1 MNAAARVIATLGPG
15 VAALVLGVLASREA
29 RFEKATIPLLLV
41 AAVLQPTGML
51 VAFDEFGS
59 GGDWRW
65 ASLTVSAVMALQYGT
80 LFGAIRRSTMLLI
93 AILFAAVF
101 VWTAFDLLDLDD
113 AAFVGLVL
121 GGMLLLTGVGAARL
135 GHRDITPL
143 IYFVGAVMFLYGFFD
158 AVEDSPIEVLFLA
171 VASGVVYLSVLLH
184 SRTLLTVATL
194 AILAYTGYFT
204 SEHFADSIGWPISL
218 VAFGLFMIGLS
229 ALALRIDRDY
239 VRQRNRME

>member
-1 MNAAARVIATLGPG
+1 
-15 VAALVLGVLASREA
+15 
-29 RFEKATIPLLLV
+29 
-41 AAVLQPTGML
+41 
-51 VAFDEFGS
+51 
-59 GGDWRW
+59 
-65 ASLTVSAVMALQYGT
+65 
-80 LFGAIRRSTMLLI
+80 
-93 AILFAAVF
+93 
-101 VWTAFDLLDLDD
+101 
-113 AAFVGLVL
+113 
-121 GGMLLLTGVGAARL
+121 
-135 GHRDITPL
+135 
-143 IYFVGAVMFLYGFFD
+143 MFLYGFFD

-171 VASGVVYLSVLLH
+171 VASGVVYVSVLLH